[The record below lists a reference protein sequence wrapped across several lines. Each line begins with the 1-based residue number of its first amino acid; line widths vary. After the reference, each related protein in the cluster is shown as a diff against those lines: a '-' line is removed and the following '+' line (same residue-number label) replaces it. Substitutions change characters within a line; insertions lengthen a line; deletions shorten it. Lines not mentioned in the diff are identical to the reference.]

1 MRIRSAGAAAFALQE
16 ERFEELFHATYRD
29 VLAFALRRLR
39 DRASADDVVSETFL
53 VAWRRFEQVPA
64 DPSEA
69 LVWLYR
75 VAQYGV
81 LNAAR
86 SQRRRVALR
95 DRIRTTVPAT
105 ALDGQHVVVLDDEA
119 ESLAIAFA
127 TLPEDDRT
135 ILLLSA
141 WEGLRPG
148 QIGIVL
154 GCSAGAAATRLSRA
168 RTRFEDAVS
177 GGDEFGN
184 AEGDR

>member
-1 MRIRSAGAAAFALQE
+1 MRIRSAGAAAFE
-16 ERFEELFHATYRD
+16 PRDERFEELFHATYRD
-29 VLAFALRRLR
+29 VLAFALRRLS

-64 DPSEA
+64 DSSEA
-69 LVWLYR
+69 LLWLYR

-81 LNAAR
+81 LNAER

-95 DRIRTTVPAT
+95 DRLRITVPVT
-105 ALDGQHVVVLDDEA
+105 ALDGQRVVVLDEEA
-119 ESLAIAFA
+119 ESLALAFA
-127 TLPEDDRT
+127 TLPEVDRT

-148 QIGIVL
+148 QIATVL

-168 RTRFEDAVS
+168 GTRFEHAVA
-177 GGDEFGN
+177 GGVVGV
-184 AEGDR
+184 AEDDR